1 MKILGHI
8 ETRRSEMAFKPVPI
22 SIESIKLLLDAAS
35 LAPSA
40 YNEQPWR
47 FYVARRE
54 KEAGFNLILSALAEP
69 NQFWAKNASVLVV
82 TTFEP
87 KLIRNGAD
95 NFHAL
100 HDLGLATSSMLI
112 QAQSMGLI
120 THVMGGFNRETLRSN
135 LSIPDSQEIGA
146 VIAIGLPGNID
157 DLPEK
162 LRERALSPRNRKSLD
177 EVCRFV

>member
-1 MKILGHI
+1 MKILEYI
-8 ETRRSEMAFKPVPI
+8 ETRRSAMAFKPEPI
-22 SIESIKLLLDAAS
+22 NVEKIKLLLDSAS

-54 KEAGFNLILSALAEP
+54 KESGFNRILSALAEP
-69 NQFWAKNASVLVV
+69 NQVWAKNASVLIA
-82 TTFEP
+82 TAFEP
-87 KLIRNGAD
+87 KLNRNNAD

-100 HDLGLATSSMLI
+100 HDLDLATNCMLI

-120 THVMGGFNRETLRSN
+120 SHVMGGFNKETLREN

-146 VIAIGLPGNID
+146 VIAIGLPGNIEE
-157 DLPEK
+157 LPDN
-162 LRERALSPRNRKSLD
+162 LRERALSPRSRKTLD

>member
-1 MKILGHI
+1 MMIIDQI
-8 ETRRSEMAFKPVPI
+8 ETRRSAMAFKPLPI
-22 SIESIKLLLDAAS
+22 SIESIKLLLVAAS

-54 KEAGFNLILSALAEP
+54 KEARFNLILSTLAEP
-69 NQFWAKNASVLVV
+69 NQLWAKNASLLIA
-82 TTFEP
+82 TAFEP
-87 KLIRNGAD
+87 KLNRNGVD

-112 QAQSMGLI
+112 QAQSMGLV
-120 THVMGGFNRETLRSN
+120 THVMGGFNRETLRDN
-135 LSIPDSQEIGA
+135 LSIPDSQEIGT

-157 DLPEK
+157 ELPEK
-162 LRERALSPRNRKSLD
+162 LRERAVSPRSRKALD